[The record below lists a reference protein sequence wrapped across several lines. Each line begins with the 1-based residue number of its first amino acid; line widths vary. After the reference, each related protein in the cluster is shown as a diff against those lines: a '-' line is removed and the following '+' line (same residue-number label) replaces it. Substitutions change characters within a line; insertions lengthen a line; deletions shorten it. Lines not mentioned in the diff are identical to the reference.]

1 LPYPALFGQLSQVIQ
16 FLSGKSP
23 TCVAIGGSQL
33 RPSVERLTNKPTVFA
48 SPESPRVSNHLGQAG
63 EGSAVGGLGGAQR
76 DEHDDGACG
85 EQPGGFRSI
94 SPSPLGTILRRPS
107 MSVKRSP
114 FALRI
119 TIRAAMRV
127 GVPAESVAGEQRVA
141 LVPEV
146 VARLVPGGFEV
157 VVERGA
163 GEAASFPDAAFE
175 EAGARVGADPWDAD
189 AVVKVQSPTADEAGR
204 LREGQVLIGFLQ
216 PLTDHEG
223 IERLSARGVTG
234 FAMESIPR
242 ITRAQPMDALSSQAT
257 VSGYKATLL
266 AAEWL
271 PKFFPM
277 LMTAAGTVAPAKVLV
292 LGAGVAGLQAI
303 ATARRLG
310 AVVTG
315 FDVRPVVRE
324 QIESLGASWLDV
336 GVVGEETEGG
346 YAQELSE
353 EQQRKQQEELEARVP
368 EFDVVITT
376 ALIPGRP
383 APRLIPA
390 GAVAAMRPGSVI
402 VDLAAEAGGNCE
414 LTTPGE
420 IAERERVTI
429 VGLTNL
435 PSTMPYHASQLYARN
450 VAALLH
456 HLAPEGDLV
465 LDFEDEITAG
475 ACVTR
480 KEEVPA

>member
-1 LPYPALFGQLSQVIQ
+1 
-16 FLSGKSP
+16 
-23 TCVAIGGSQL
+23 
-33 RPSVERLTNKPTVFA
+33 
-48 SPESPRVSNHLGQAG
+48 
-63 EGSAVGGLGGAQR
+63 
-76 DEHDDGACG
+76 
-85 EQPGGFRSI
+85 
-94 SPSPLGTILRRPS
+94 
-107 MSVKRSP
+107 
-114 FALRI
+114 
-119 TIRAAMRV
+119 MRV
-127 GVPAESVAGEQRVA
+127 GVPRERAEGERRVA
-141 LVPEV
+141 LVPELV
-146 VARLVPGGFEV
+146 SRLVDGGFEIL
-157 VVERGA
+157 VEPAA
-163 GEAASFPDAAFE
+163 GEAASFPDASYQ
-175 EAGARVGADPWDAD
+175 EAGARLESDPYQAD
-189 AVVKVQSPTADEAGR
+189 AVVKVLAPDADEAAR

-216 PLTDHEG
+216 PLTDKEG
-223 IERLSARGVTG
+223 IERLSERGVTA

-257 VSGYKATLL
+257 VAGYKATLL
-266 AAEWL
+266 AADRL

-277 LMTAAGTVAPAKVLV
+277 LMTAAGTVAPAKALV

-324 QIESLGASWLDV
+324 QIESLGANWLDL

-353 EQQRKQQEELEARVP
+353 EEQRRQQEELEQRLP

-390 GAVAAMRPGSVI
+390 SAVAAMRPGSVI
-402 VDLAAEAGGNCE
+402 VDLAAETGGNCE
-414 LTTPGE
+414 LTEPGKE
-420 IAERERVTI
+420 VVREDVTI

-450 VAALLH
+450 VSALLH
-456 HLAPEGDLV
+456 HLAPEGELV

-480 KEEVPA
+480 RKEVPA